1 MDHIESG
8 FRDDYDVKFLAFQ
21 ILMRVIQQSPQTL
34 ATKMEKFIEHFKA
47 VLNARVKVRNF
58 FFFTYFLTRS
68 FKADAVKQ
76 ESEKT
81 EELKKSVIR
90 VFNQIMSKI
99 NEIELDPAG

>member
-1 MDHIESG
+1 MKKILSQNFQAAFECLLSLLGTCQAQLDLNEFLDHIESG

-58 FFFTYFLTRS
+58 FFLLIFSLDRSRLTR
-68 FKADAVKQ
+68 
-76 ESEKT
+76 
-81 EELKKSVIR
+81 
-90 VFNQIMSKI
+90 
-99 NEIELDPAG
+99 

>member
-1 MDHIESG
+1 M
-8 FRDDYDVKFLAFQ
+8 L
-21 ILMRVIQQSPQTL
+21 
-34 ATKMEKFIEHFKA
+34 
-47 VLNARVKVRNF
+47 VLRSEIS
-58 FFFTYFLTRS
+58 FFTYFLTRS

>member
-1 MDHIESG
+1 
-8 FRDDYDVKFLAFQ
+8 
-21 ILMRVIQQSPQTL
+21 MRVIQQSPQTL

-58 FFFTYFLTRS
+58 FFNLFS
-68 FKADAVKQ
+68 NKIIKADAVKQ